1 VKIPPFSQTFFP
13 TLAASLACAFPH
25 VGKGQQSPLAL
36 ERQALASPSSGG
48 GKFVSVEGKS
58 LGLDFTSIVDDTH
71 PHRLLYLATL
81 ACGGVAIGDVDGDE
95 RPDVFLAGGAGPNK
109 LFRNVGPPG
118 EIRFEDITARSPGL
132 DGGALWAGGAT
143 LADVDAD
150 GDLDLYLCHFDSPN
164 ALFINDGTGRFE
176 DRAVKWG
183 CALSDA
189 SHSAAF
195 CDYDRDGD
203 LDLYVLTN
211 RYEDEAGYRG
221 TEALASRNGKPVIRP
236 EFEKYYDLWYEDAEH
251 WGVDRAGRADILLR
265 NDGGSFTDVTG
276 QAGIQGRGE
285 GNSLTWWDFDNDGWA
300 DLYVA
305 NDFIAPDCLYRNNRD
320 GTFTDVLRDRVPH
333 TSWFSMGA
341 DFGDVNND
349 GWMDLLVA
357 DMSATSHFRQKTTM
371 GAMGGDI
378 LNRALRTKPPQFTR
392 NAFLINTGTERFLE
406 GAFSAG
412 IARSDWTWSVQC
424 ADFDS
429 DGLLDF
435 FVTNGTVRELMNS
448 DRMLTPEMLAKAPEW
463 EYVKKFPPR
472 LEQNRLFRNAGTL
485 HFDDVSDSWGFNGNS
500 ASYGA
505 ARGDLDG
512 DGDWDLVIV
521 DAEAQVKVARNNL
534 QGGERILVELE
545 GTRSNRFGTGARIEL
560 EAGGVKQLRELQP
573 TRGYLSG
580 NEPVEHFGLGAEKR
594 AARLRVTWPSG
605 TVQEFHDLEAGY
617 RYRIT
622 ESSAAQTAKP
632 EPEDSSP
639 LFVPVDLPLPKHR
652 EIPFDDFARQ
662 PLLPNKLSQL
672 GSALAWGDVDGDGDD
687 DLFLGGAAGQPGEL
701 RLNEG
706 GGVLEAQWTDA
717 FAEDKARE
725 DMGAVF
731 FDSDGDG
738 DLDLYVASGSYEFE
752 RGAAELA
759 DRLYLNDGSGGF
771 TRVETGTLPDIRESA
786 GPVAAADFD
795 RDGDIDL
802 FVGGRVIP
810 GQYPLSPRS
819 VLLRNE
825 KGHFTDTADGIGGFS
840 TQGMVTGALWSD
852 ANGDG
857 WLDLLVTV
865 EWGPVRLWLN
875 DKGTLREGTEAAG
888 LAKRSGWWN
897 GIAAGDVDGDGDPDY
912 VISNFGQNTKYHTD
926 AQHPLQLFYGDFRKD
941 GNLQLIE
948 AEYEGGT
955 LFPVRGKSCSTRAI
969 PNLAEKFSTFREFA
983 SASLSEIY
991 APDLLKS
998 AHHFAIDTL
1007 ETGVLINDGSGAFSF
1022 AALPYLAQIAPCFG
1036 AAILDADGDGKA
1048 DILLAQNFYSPQ
1060 SETAPFDG
1068 GLGLLLRGDGKGGFA
1083 EIWPRESGLLVP
1095 GDAKALTVADLD
1107 DDARPD
1113 LVFGR
1118 NDDTPLAFT
1127 STEKGKGAFRKLRL
1141 VGPKGN
1147 PSALGARVTV
1157 TLENGGSAT
1166 SEVAAGSGYLG
1177 QSGGSLFFGLGE
1189 TGKVREV
1196 SVRWPNGSTSRH
1208 GDPWQNSD
1216 SARIVQ
1222 PAPEPQPSR

>member
-1 VKIPPFSQTFFP
+1 MLLP
-13 TLAASLACAFPH
+13 LAACLACALPR
-25 VGKGQQSPLAL
+25 VGPAQQAPPSL
-36 ERQALASPSSGG
+36 ERQTLASPSSGG
-48 GKFVSVEGKS
+48 GKFVLAEGRS

-71 PHRLLYLATL
+71 PNRLLYLATL
-81 ACGGVAIGDVDGDE
+81 ACGGVAIGDVDGDG

-109 LFRNVGPPG
+109 LFRNVAPPG

-132 DGGALWAGGAT
+132 DGADLWAGGAT
-143 LADVDAD
+143 LGDVDAD
-150 GDLDLYLCHFDSPN
+150 GDLDLYLCHFDAPN
-164 ALFINDGTGRFE
+164 ALFLNDGAGHFE
-176 DRAVKWG
+176 EQGVPWG
-183 CALSDA
+183 CALTDA

-221 TEALASRNGKPVIRP
+221 AEALASRNGKPVIRP
-236 EFEKYYDLWYEDAEH
+236 EFEKYYDFWYKDAEH
-251 WGVDRAGRADILLR
+251 WGVDRAGRADYLLR
-265 NDGGSFTDVTG
+265 NDGGKFTDVTG
-276 QAGIQGRGE
+276 AAGIKGRGE
-285 GNSLTWWDFDNDGWA
+285 GNSLTWWDFDNDGWV

-305 NDFIAPDCLYRNNRD
+305 NDFITPDCLYRNNHD
-320 GTFTDVLRDRVPH
+320 GTFTDVLGDRVPH

-357 DMSATSHFRQKTTM
+357 DMSATNHFKQKTTM

-378 LNRALRTKPPQFTR
+378 LNRALGSKPPQFMR
-392 NAFLINTGTERFLE
+392 NAFLINTGTDRFLE
-406 GAFSAG
+406 GAFSSG

-472 LEQNRLFRNAGTL
+472 LEKNRLFRNAGAL
-485 HFDDVSDSWGFNGNS
+485 HFDDISDTWGFQSNT

-521 DAEAQVKVARNNL
+521 DAEAQVKIARNNL
-534 QGGERILVELE
+534 RGGERMIVELR

-560 EAGGVKQLRELQP
+560 EAGGVKQIREVQP

-580 NEPVEHFGLGAEKR
+580 NEPVEHFGLGKEKR

-605 TVQEFHDLEAGY
+605 TVQEFHDLDAGF

-622 ESSAAQTAKP
+622 ESLTGEREQAAPA
-632 EPEDSSP
+632 EALP
-639 LFVPVDLPLPKHR
+639 LFVPIDLSLPKHR

-672 GSALAWGDVDGDGDD
+672 GGALAWGDVDGDGDD

-706 GGVLEAQWTDA
+706 GGVFEAQWIDA

-752 RGAAELA
+752 RDAAELA
-759 DRLYLNDGSGGF
+759 DRLYLNDGSGGY
-771 TRVETGTLPDIRESA
+771 TRAEAGTLPDIRESS

-795 RDGDIDL
+795 RDGDLDL
-802 FVGGRVIP
+802 FVGGRVVP

-825 KGHFTDTADGIGGFS
+825 KGAFADTADRLSGFAD
-840 TQGMVTGALWSD
+840 QGMVTGALWSD

-857 WLDLLVTV
+857 WIDLLVTL

-875 DKGTLREGTEAAG
+875 EGGSLRDATDDAG
-888 LAKRSGWWN
+888 LGDRLGWWN
-897 GIAAGDVDGDGDPDY
+897 GVAAGDVDGDGDLDY
-912 VISNFGQNTKYHTD
+912 VITNFGHNTKYHTD
-926 AQHPLQLFYGDFRKD
+926 AKHPLQLFYGDFRKD
-941 GNLQLIE
+941 GDLQLIE

-955 LFPVRGKSCSTRAI
+955 LFPVRGRSCSTRAI
-969 PNLAEKFSTFREFA
+969 PNLAEKFNTYRDFA

-991 APDLLKS
+991 TPELLGKS
-998 AHHFAIDTL
+998 HHFSINTL
-1007 ETGVLINDGSGAFSF
+1007 ETGILVNDGSGKFSF
-1022 AALPYLAQIAPCFG
+1022 KALPPLAQIAPCFG
-1036 AAILDADGDGKA
+1036 VVVSDLDGDGKA
-1048 DILLAQNFYSPQ
+1048 DILLAQNFHSPQ

-1068 GLGLLLRGDGKGGFA
+1068 GLGLLMRGDGKGAFT
-1083 EIWPRESGLLVP
+1083 EIWPKQSGILVP
-1095 GDAKALTVADLD
+1095 GDAKALTVADLNG
-1107 DDARPD
+1107 DARPD

-1118 NDDTPLAFT
+1118 NDDAPLAFLAT
-1127 STEKGKGAFRKLRL
+1127 PAGLEHFLTLRL
-1141 VGPKGN
+1141 IGPRGN
-1147 PSALGARVTV
+1147 PSAIGARVTV
-1157 TLENGGSAT
+1157 TRGDADCEVREVR
-1166 SEVAAGSGYLG
+1166 EVAAGSGYLS
-1177 QSGGSLFFGLGE
+1177 QSGGLLSFGLGDE
-1189 TGKVREV
+1189 EKVREV
-1196 SVRWPNGSTSRH
+1196 LVRWPDGSSAH
-1208 GDPWQNSD
+1208 YGDPWKNGD
-1216 SARIVQ
+1216 NAKIVH
-1222 PAPEPQPSR
+1222 PSLQTSESP